1 MSSSTPDRLT
11 ILWSSADREVAEN
24 MVFMYATNSRLEGW
38 WDEVTLLIWGPSAR
52 LAARDPKIQE
62 HLARMRDAGVDLVAC
77 RRCADNYGVTA
88 ALEEQGVRVFYA
100 GTDLTEKIKAGEKL
114 ITF

>member
-1 MSSSTPDRLT
+1 MSPSTPEKLT
-11 ILWSSADREVAEN
+11 IVWSSADRGVAET
-24 MVFMYATNSRLEGW
+24 MVFMYATNARLEGW
-38 WDEVTLLIWGPSAR
+38 WDEVTVLIWGPSAR

-62 HLARMRDAGVDLVAC
+62 YMARTKDAGVELVAC
-77 RRCADNYGVTA
+77 KQCADDYGVAA

-100 GTDLTEKIKAGEKL
+100 GTYLTDKIKRGEKL